1 MIKWI
6 FFDIDNTLYE
16 SNRLAE
22 EARKNAVNAMISAG
36 LPVQSVSETYGK
48 LKKIIKEHGP
58 NYSKHFDKLV
68 EQFGVA
74 EGKYDIIAAGVIA
87 YHNTKFAMLKPSFE
101 IINTLKELKKEY
113 RLGIISNGRPVKQR
127 EKLIRLDLQDFF
139 NVVIISGETDFEKP
153 NPEIFKIAIEKAGCK
168 PEETVMI
175 GDKKSDM
182 EAEKIGMH
190 TINIK
195 DLENFEQIK
204 PEVDEI
210 G

>member
-16 SNRLAE
+16 SKKLAE

-36 LPVQSVSETYGK
+36 LPVQSVSETYTK
-48 LKKIIKEHGP
+48 LKQIIDEYGP

-68 EQFGVA
+68 EQFDVA
-74 EGKYDIIAAGVIA
+74 EDKYDIIAAGVIA

-139 NVVIISGETDFEKP
+139 EVVVISEEIGTQKP
-153 NPEIFKIAIEKAGCK
+153 KPKIFRTAVENAGCK
-168 PEETVMI
+168 PEEAVMI
-175 GDKKSDM
+175 GDKESDM
-182 EAEKIGMH
+182 AAEKIGMH

-195 DLENFEQIK
+195 DLEDFEQIK
-204 PEVDEI
+204 TEVDDIE
-210 G
+210 